1 MPLQPF
7 VFDRKPDIRLVVYG
21 KTVYKIKV
29 TSRKSSDR
37 ESIRKLCSEEK
48 NSKDLERVI
57 CAILNTHEL
66 IPVQTDNFVVYPYKN
81 HWETRDRVLFT
92 QNGQPLDAHGFAFTF
107 YVEVKETL
115 TITNHVSQ
123 MTKRGRGQGKQIDEE
138 ANPSVSEEKVVTEYG
153 QKNRHDV
160 EEKDLKEFLRLQ
172 KLASEDDDEL
182 KDDHDIDMEEAA
194 GTSRLQRVYSAL
206 VSPFSSFLGH

>member
-7 VFDRKPDIRLVVYG
+7 TFDRKPDIRLVVYG

-29 TSRKSSDR
+29 TCRKSSDR

-57 CAILNTHEL
+57 CAILNTHKP

-92 QNGQPLDAHGFAFTF
+92 QNGQTLDAYAEAFSF
-107 YVEVKETL
+107 YVEEKEASSQ
-115 TITNHVSQ
+115 ITKTS
-123 MTKRGRGQGKQIDEE
+123 TGRVQKHIDEK

-182 KDDHDIDMEEAA
+182 QKDDDMEEAA
-194 GTSRLQRVYSAL
+194 GTSGLQKVLSAL
-206 VSPFSSFLGH
+206 ISPFSSFSSFLGH

>member
-7 VFDRKPDIRLVVYG
+7 TFDRKPDIRLVVYG

-29 TSRKSSDR
+29 TCRKSSDR

-57 CAILNTHEL
+57 CAILNTHEP

-81 HWETRDRVLFT
+81 HWETGDRVLFT
-92 QNGQPLDAHGFAFTF
+92 QNGQPLESHGHAFTF
-107 YVEVKETL
+107 YVEIKETFINHSQ
-115 TITNHVSQ
+115 ITKTS
-123 MTKRGRGQGKQIDEE
+123 TGRVPGKHIDEE

-182 KDDHDIDMEEAA
+182 KDDHDMEEAA
-194 GTSRLQRVYSAL
+194 GTSRLQKVYSAL

>member
-7 VFDRKPDIRLVVYG
+7 TFDTKPDIRLVVYR

-29 TSRKSSDR
+29 TCRKSSDR

-48 NSKDLERVI
+48 NNKDLERVI

-81 HWETRDRVLFT
+81 HWETRDRLLFS
-92 QNGQPLDAHGFAFTF
+92 QNGQPRDAHQYAFTF
-107 YVEVKETL
+107 YVEVKEAF
-115 TITNHVSQ
+115 TNH
-123 MTKRGRGQGKQIDEE
+123 GQNAKIGQVQEKHIDEE
-138 ANPSVSEEKVVTEYG
+138 SIPSGVEERVVTEYG

-160 EEKDLKEFLRLQ
+160 EDKELKEFLRLQ
-172 KLASEDDDEL
+172 KLASEDDEQKDE
-182 KDDHDIDMEEAA
+182 MEDVA
-194 GTSRLQRVYSAL
+194 GTSGLQQVFSAL
-206 VSPFSSFLGH
+206 VSPVRALLGH

>member
-7 VFDRKPDIRLVVYG
+7 AFDRKPDIRLVVYG

-92 QNGQPLDAHGFAFTF
+92 QNGQPLDAHTYSFTF
-107 YVEVKETL
+107 YVEVKEV
-115 TITNHVSQ
+115 ITNPANHSQ
-123 MTKRGRGQGKQIDEE
+123 ITKTRVQEKHFDEE
-138 ANPSVSEEKVVTEYG
+138 ANPSVSEGRVVTEYG

-182 KDDHDIDMEEAA
+182 KDDHDMEEAA
-194 GTSRLQRVYSAL
+194 GTSRLQKVYSAL

>member
-7 VFDRKPDIRLVVYG
+7 SFDRKPDIRLVVYG
-21 KTVYKIKV
+21 ETVYKIKV
-29 TSRKSSDR
+29 TCRKSSDR

-92 QNGQPLDAHGFAFTF
+92 QNGQPLDAHGYAFTF
-107 YVEVKETL
+107 YVEVKEACA
-115 TITNHVSQ
+115 ITTHCSQ
-123 MTKRGRGQGKQIDEE
+123 IVKTGRVLQGKHIDEE
-138 ANPSVSEEKVVTEYG
+138 ANPSVLEEKVVTQYG

-182 KDDHDIDMEEAA
+182 TEDHDMEDAA
-194 GTSRLQRVYSAL
+194 GTSGLQKVFSAL